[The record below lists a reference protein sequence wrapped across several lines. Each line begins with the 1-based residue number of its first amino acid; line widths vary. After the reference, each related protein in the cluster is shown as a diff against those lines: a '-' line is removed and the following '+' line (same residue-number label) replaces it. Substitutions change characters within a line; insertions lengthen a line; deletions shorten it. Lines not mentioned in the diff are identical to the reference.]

1 MALLSLSKFTHIYLS
16 QIGDVNLKRT
26 TRYSRKY
33 VPSIDGLRALAV
45 IAVIA
50 YHLNFSWAK
59 GGFIGVD
66 IFFVLSGYLITNI
79 LLTQWEKNQSLQLKQ
94 FWLRRF
100 RRLIPAVYVMI
111 VVVVIYSVFFHPEIL
126 KNLRGDAIAS
136 FFYVSNWWFIFHNV
150 SYFDSFGLPSPLKN
164 LWSLAIEE
172 QFYMVWPLFLLVFL
186 KWVKN
191 PKLLLKIVVGLGL
204 LSAILMTVLYV
215 PGTDPSRVYYGTDT
229 RAFDLLAGCALAFVW
244 PFNRLSPVVPKK
256 SKAALNI
263 AGTISILF
271 FLLFTAFVSEYQP
284 FLYRGGL
291 LLVAILGVI
300 MIATISH
307 PASYLSRIFSFKP
320 LRWIGTRSYGIYL
333 WHYPII
339 TLTTP
344 VLEITQPNI
353 WRAILQVAAT
363 FIIAELSFRFIET
376 PIRKN
381 GFINYFKGFK
391 DKNYFV
397 LKNKPVG
404 KWLSI
409 AGLVAVLAVFA
420 LGMTNVL
427 SVNTNAEKQQ
437 TSVKTTTSTKDTE
450 KETKKETEENDK
462 EKEKTTTDTEKKKE
476 TETNK
481 ATGQNDPTQ
490 PDNKDKAATPTPTI
504 TQTVAIG
511 DSVMLDIEPYLKEA
525 VPNVT
530 IDGLVGRQ
538 LRDAINTATGY
549 KKFNSENSSVILE
562 LGTNG
567 PFTEDQLNTLLDQFD
582 KATIYL
588 VNTRVPRGWQNEVN
602 KSIANAASRPN
613 VTVVDWY
620 SRSSGQSQYFAPDG
634 VHLTKSGAQAY
645 VAMLTSVMKK

>member
-1 MALLSLSKFTHIYLS
+1 M
-16 QIGDVNLKRT
+16 KRT

-33 VPSIDGLRALAV
+33 VPSIDGLRAFAV

-79 LLTQWEKNQSLQLKQ
+79 LLTQWEKTQSLQLKQ
-94 FWLRRF
+94 FWIRRF

-111 VVVVIYSVFFHPEIL
+111 VVVVIYAVFFHPEIL

-136 FFYVSNWWFIFHNV
+136 FFYVSNWWFIFHDV

-172 QFYMVWPLFLLVFL
+172 QFYMIWPAFLLVFL

-191 PKLLLKIVVGLGL
+191 PKLLLKIVIGLGL
-204 LSAILMTVLYV
+204 LSAIWMAVLYV

-244 PFNRLSPVVPKK
+244 PFTRLSPVVPKK
-256 SKAALNI
+256 SKAVLNI
-263 AGTISILF
+263 AGTISVLGFI
-271 FLLFTAFVSEYQP
+271 LFTAFVSEYQP
-284 FLYRGGL
+284 LLYRGGL

-307 PASYLSRIFSFKP
+307 PASYLSKIFSFKP

-344 VLEITQPNI
+344 VVELTQPNI

-381 GFINYFKGFK
+381 GFISYFKGFK

-397 LKNKPVG
+397 WKSKPVG
-404 KWLSI
+404 KWLSL

-420 LGMTNVL
+420 LGMSNVV

-437 TSVKTTTSTKDTE
+437 TSVKTTTSTTDTKKDTE
-450 KETKKETEENDK
+450 KETEDKAAK
-462 EKEKTTTDTEKKKE
+462 EKEASKDTGTEKASGQDE
-476 TETNK
+476 TQE
-481 ATGQNDPTQ
+481 
-490 PDNKDKAATPTPTI
+490 PDNKDKSVAPTPTI

-538 LRDAINTATGY
+538 LRDAITTATGY
-549 KKFNSENSSVILE
+549 KKFNTESSSVILE

-567 PFTEDQLNTLLDQFD
+567 PFTADQLDSLLEQFD

-588 VNTRVPRGWQNEVN
+588 VNTRVPRGWQSDVN

-620 SRSSGQSQYFAPDG
+620 SRSSGQTQYFAPDG
-634 VHLTKSGAQAY
+634 VHLTKTGAQAY
-645 VAMLTSVMKK
+645 VAMLTSVMNK

>member
-1 MALLSLSKFTHIYLS
+1 M
-16 QIGDVNLKRT
+16 KRT

-79 LLTQWEKNQSLQLKQ
+79 LLTQWEKNQTLQLKQ

-100 RRLIPAVYVMI
+100 RRLIPAAYVMI
-111 VVVVIYSVFFHPEIL
+111 VVVVIFSVLFHSEIL

-150 SYFDSFGLPSPLKN
+150 SYFDSFGMPSPLKN

-172 QFYMVWPLFLLVFL
+172 QFYLIWPVFLLVFL
-186 KWVKN
+186 RWVKN
-191 PKLLLKIVVGLGL
+191 PKLLLKIVIGLGL
-204 LSAILMTVLYV
+204 LSAIWMTILYV

-229 RAFDLLAGCALAFVW
+229 RLFDLLSGCALAFVW
-244 PFNRLSPVVPKK
+244 PFNRLSPNIPKR

-271 FLLFTAFVSEYQP
+271 FFLITALVSEYQP

-291 LLVAILGVI
+291 LFVAIMGVV
-300 MIATISH
+300 MIATIAH
-307 PASYLSRIFSFKP
+307 PASYLSKIFSFKP

-344 VLEITQPNI
+344 VLEIGQPSI
-353 WRAILQVAAT
+353 WRSILQVAAT
-363 FIIAELSFRFIET
+363 FIIAELSFHYIET

-381 GFINYFKGFK
+381 GFINYFKSFK
-391 DKNYFV
+391 DKNYFIW
-397 LKNKPVG
+397 KNKPVG
-404 KWLSI
+404 KWLGI
-409 AGLVAVLAVFA
+409 AGLATVLITFSI
-420 LGMTNVL
+420 GMTNILPVDT
-427 SVNTNAEKQQ
+427 SAEKQP
-437 TSVKTTTSTKDTE
+437 TSI
-450 KETKKETEENDK
+450 
-462 EKEKTTTDTEKKKE
+462 KTTTDKPKTTKTPTEKKP
-476 TETNK
+476 
-481 ATGQNDPTQ
+481 AQS
-490 PDNKDKAATPTPTI
+490 DNKNKPAAQPPNI
-504 TQTVAIG
+504 KQTLAIG
-511 DSVMLDIEPYLKEA
+511 DSVMLDIEPYLREA
-525 VPNVT
+525 VPHVT

-538 LRDAINTATGY
+538 LKDAINTSSNY
-549 KKFNSENSSVILE
+549 RKFNSSTSAVILE

-567 PFTEDQLNTLLDQFD
+567 PFTDEQLNELLDQFN
-582 KATIYL
+582 KAHIYL
-588 VNTRVPRGWQNEVN
+588 VNTRVPRGWQEEVN
-602 KSIANAASRPN
+602 NSIASADSRSN

-620 SRSSGQSQYFAPDG
+620 SLSSGQSQYFASDG
-634 VHLTKSGAQAY
+634 VHLTKTGAKAY
-645 VAMLTSVMKK
+645 VSMLTNAMNK

>member
-1 MALLSLSKFTHIYLS
+1 M
-16 QIGDVNLKRT
+16 KRT

-79 LLTQWEKNQSLQLKQ
+79 LLTQWEKNQTLQLKQ

-100 RRLIPAVYVMI
+100 RRLIPAAYVMI
-111 VVVVIYSVFFHPEIL
+111 VVVVIFSVLFHSEIL

-150 SYFDSFGLPSPLKN
+150 SYFDSFGMPSPLKN

-172 QFYMVWPLFLLVFL
+172 QFYLIWPVFLLVFL
-186 KWVKN
+186 RWVKN
-191 PKLLLKIVVGLGL
+191 PKLLLKIVIGLGL
-204 LSAILMTVLYV
+204 LSAIWMTILYV

-229 RAFDLLAGCALAFVW
+229 RLFDLLSGCALAFVW
-244 PFNRLSPVVPKK
+244 PFNRLSPNIPKR

-271 FLLFTAFVSEYQP
+271 FFLITALVSEYQP

-291 LLVAILGVI
+291 LFVAIMGVV
-300 MIATISH
+300 MIATIAH
-307 PASYLSRIFSFKP
+307 PASYLSKIFSFKP

-344 VLEITQPNI
+344 VLEIGQPSI
-353 WRAILQVAAT
+353 WRSILQVAAT
-363 FIIAELSFRFIET
+363 FIIAELSFRYIET

-381 GFINYFKGFK
+381 GFINYFKSFK
-391 DKNYFV
+391 DKNYFIW
-397 LKNKPVG
+397 KNKPVG
-404 KWLSI
+404 KWLGI
-409 AGLVAVLAVFA
+409 AGLAAVLITFSI
-420 LGMTNVL
+420 GMTNILPVDT
-427 SVNTNAEKQQ
+427 SAEKQP
-437 TSVKTTTSTKDTE
+437 TSI
-450 KETKKETEENDK
+450 
-462 EKEKTTTDTEKKKE
+462 KTTTDKPKTTKTPTEKKP
-476 TETNK
+476 
-481 ATGQNDPTQ
+481 AQS
-490 PDNKDKAATPTPTI
+490 DNKNKPAAQPPNI
-504 TQTVAIG
+504 KQTLAIG
-511 DSVMLDIEPYLKEA
+511 DSVMLDIEPYLREA
-525 VPNVT
+525 VPHVT

-538 LRDAINTATGY
+538 LKDAINTSSNY
-549 KKFNSENSSVILE
+549 RKFNSSTSAVILE

-567 PFTEDQLNTLLDQFD
+567 PFTDEQLNELLDQFN
-582 KATIYL
+582 KAHIYL
-588 VNTRVPRGWQNEVN
+588 VNTRVPRGWQEEVN
-602 KSIANAASRPN
+602 NSIASADSRSN

-620 SRSSGQSQYFAPDG
+620 SLSSGQSQYFASDG
-634 VHLTKSGAQAY
+634 VHLTKTGAKAY
-645 VAMLTSVMKK
+645 VSMLTKAMNK

>member
-1 MALLSLSKFTHIYLS
+1 M
-16 QIGDVNLKRT
+16 KRT

-79 LLTQWEKNQSLQLKQ
+79 LLTQWEKNQTLQLKQ

-100 RRLIPAVYVMI
+100 RRLIPAAYVMI
-111 VVVVIYSVFFHPEIL
+111 VVVVIFSVLFHSEIL

-150 SYFDSFGLPSPLKN
+150 SYFDSFGMPSPLKN

-172 QFYMVWPLFLLVFL
+172 QFYLIWPVFLLVFL
-186 KWVKN
+186 RWVKN
-191 PKLLLKIVVGLGL
+191 PKLLLKIVIGLGL
-204 LSAILMTVLYV
+204 LSVIWMTILYV

-229 RAFDLLAGCALAFVW
+229 RLFDLLSGCALAFVW
-244 PFNRLSPVVPKK
+244 PFNRLSPNIPKR

-271 FLLFTAFVSEYQP
+271 FFLITALVSEYQP

-291 LLVAILGVI
+291 LFVAIMGVV
-300 MIATISH
+300 MIATIAH
-307 PASYLSRIFSFKP
+307 PASYLSKIFSFKP

-344 VLEITQPNI
+344 VLEIGQPSI
-353 WRAILQVAAT
+353 WRSILQVAAT
-363 FIIAELSFRFIET
+363 FIIAELSFRYIET

-381 GFINYFKGFK
+381 GFINYFKSFK
-391 DKNYFV
+391 DKNYFIW
-397 LKNKPVG
+397 KNKPVG
-404 KWLSI
+404 KWLGI
-409 AGLVAVLAVFA
+409 AGLAAVLITFSI
-420 LGMTNVL
+420 GMTNILPVDT
-427 SVNTNAEKQQ
+427 SAEKQP
-437 TSVKTTTSTKDTE
+437 TSI
-450 KETKKETEENDK
+450 
-462 EKEKTTTDTEKKKE
+462 KTTTDKPKTTKTPTEKKP
-476 TETNK
+476 
-481 ATGQNDPTQ
+481 AQS
-490 PDNKDKAATPTPTI
+490 DNKNKPAAQPPNI
-504 TQTVAIG
+504 KQTLAIG
-511 DSVMLDIEPYLKEA
+511 DSVMLDIEPYLREA
-525 VPNVT
+525 VPHVT

-538 LRDAINTATGY
+538 LKDAINTSSNY
-549 KKFNSENSSVILE
+549 RKFNSSTSAVILE

-567 PFTEDQLNTLLDQFD
+567 PFTDEQLNELLDQFN
-582 KATIYL
+582 KAHIYL
-588 VNTRVPRGWQNEVN
+588 VNTRVPRGWQEEVN
-602 KSIANAASRPN
+602 NSIASADSRSN

-620 SRSSGQSQYFAPDG
+620 SLSSGQSQYFASDG
-634 VHLTKSGAQAY
+634 VHLTKTGAKAY
-645 VAMLTSVMKK
+645 VSMLTNAMNK

>member
-1 MALLSLSKFTHIYLS
+1 M
-16 QIGDVNLKRT
+16 KRT
-26 TRYSRKY
+26 TRYNRKY

-79 LLTQWEKNQSLQLKQ
+79 LLTQWEKTQTLQLKQ

-100 RRLIPAVYVMI
+100 RRLIPAVYIMI
-111 VVVVIYSVFFHPEIL
+111 VVVVIYSVLFHPEIL

-136 FFYVSNWWFIFHNV
+136 FFYVSNWWFIFHDV

-172 QFYMVWPLFLLVFL
+172 QFYLIWPAFLLVFL
-186 KWVKN
+186 RWVKN
-191 PKLLLKIVVGLGL
+191 PKLLLKIVIGLGL
-204 LSAILMTVLYV
+204 LSAIWMTVLYD

-244 PFNRLSPVVPKK
+244 PFNRLSPVVPKR
-256 SKAALNI
+256 SKAVLNI
-263 AGTISILF
+263 VGTLSILLF
-271 FLLFTAFVSEYQP
+271 FVFTAFVSEYQP

-291 LLVAILGVI
+291 LFVAIIGVT

-307 PASYLSRIFSFKP
+307 PASYLSKVFSFKP

-344 VLEITQPNI
+344 VFEVGQPNI

-381 GFINYFKGFK
+381 GFINYFKSFK

-397 LKNKPVG
+397 WKNKPVG
-404 KWLSI
+404 KWLGI
-409 AGLVAVLAVFA
+409 TGLVTILALFA
-420 LGMTNVL
+420 LGMTNIL
-427 SVNTNAEKQQ
+427 PVNTNAEKQ
-437 TSVKTTTSTKDTE
+437 TTSIKTSSSDSKKSPSKKATDG
-450 KETKKETEENDK
+450 KKTKKNTETAK
-462 EKEKTTTDTEKKKE
+462 PPEKTP
-476 TETNK
+476 
-481 ATGQNDPTQ
+481 TGKSKPIASNG
-490 PDNKDKAATPTPTI
+490 TI
-504 TQTVAIG
+504 PYTQTLAIG
-511 DSVMLDIEPYLKEA
+511 DSLMIDIEPYLKEA
-525 VPNVT
+525 VPNIT

-538 LRDAINTATGY
+538 LRDAITTATGY
-549 KKFNSENSSVILE
+549 KKYNASGSAVILE

-567 PFTEDQLNTLLDQFD
+567 PFTESQLDTLLNQFD
-582 KATIYL
+582 KASIYL
-588 VNTRVPRGWQNEVN
+588 VNTKVPRGWEAEVN
-602 KSIANAASRPN
+602 KSIANAADKSN

-620 SRSSGQSQYFAPDG
+620 SQAINNPQYFGEDG
-634 VHLTKSGAQAY
+634 VHLTKSGSEAY
-645 VAMLTSVMKK
+645 VTLLTNAMKK

>member
-1 MALLSLSKFTHIYLS
+1 M
-16 QIGDVNLKRT
+16 KRT

-79 LLTQWEKNQSLQLKQ
+79 LLTQWEKNQTLQLKQ

-100 RRLIPAVYVMI
+100 RRLIPAAYVMI
-111 VVVVIYSVFFHPEIL
+111 VVVVIFSVLFHSEIL

-150 SYFDSFGLPSPLKN
+150 SYFDSFGMPSPLKN

-172 QFYMVWPLFLLVFL
+172 QFYLIWPVFLLVFL
-186 KWVKN
+186 RWVKN
-191 PKLLLKIVVGLGL
+191 PKLLLKIVIGLGL
-204 LSAILMTVLYV
+204 LSAIWMTILYV

-229 RAFDLLAGCALAFVW
+229 RLFDLLSGCALAFVW
-244 PFNRLSPVVPKK
+244 PFNRLSPNIPKR

-271 FLLFTAFVSEYQP
+271 FFLITALVSEYQP

-291 LLVAILGVI
+291 LFVAIMGVV
-300 MIATISH
+300 MIATIAH
-307 PASYLSRIFSFKP
+307 PASYLSKIFSFKP

-344 VLEITQPNI
+344 VLEIGQPSI
-353 WRAILQVAAT
+353 WRSILQVAAT
-363 FIIAELSFRFIET
+363 FIIAELSFRYIET

-381 GFINYFKGFK
+381 GFINYFKSFK
-391 DKNYFV
+391 DKNYFIW
-397 LKNKPVG
+397 KNKPVG
-404 KWLSI
+404 KWLGI
-409 AGLVAVLAVFA
+409 AGIAAVLITFSI
-420 LGMTNVL
+420 GMTNILPVDT
-427 SVNTNAEKQQ
+427 SAEKQP
-437 TSVKTTTSTKDTE
+437 TSI
-450 KETKKETEENDK
+450 
-462 EKEKTTTDTEKKKE
+462 KTTTDKPKTTKTPTEKKP
-476 TETNK
+476 
-481 ATGQNDPTQ
+481 AQS
-490 PDNKDKAATPTPTI
+490 DNKNKPDAQPPNIK
-504 TQTVAIG
+504 QTLAIG
-511 DSVMLDIEPYLKEA
+511 DSVMLDIEPYLREA
-525 VPNVT
+525 VPHVT

-538 LRDAINTATGY
+538 LKDAINTSSNY
-549 KKFNSENSSVILE
+549 RKFNSSTSAVILE

-567 PFTEDQLNTLLDQFD
+567 PFTDEQLNELLDQFN
-582 KATIYL
+582 KAHIYL
-588 VNTRVPRGWQNEVN
+588 VNTRVPRGWQEEVN
-602 KSIANAASRPN
+602 NSIASADSRSN

-620 SRSSGQSQYFAPDG
+620 SLSSGQSQYFASDG
-634 VHLTKSGAQAY
+634 VHLTKTGAKAY
-645 VAMLTSVMKK
+645 VSMLTNAMNK

>member
-1 MALLSLSKFTHIYLS
+1 M
-16 QIGDVNLKRT
+16 KRT

-79 LLTQWEKNQSLQLKQ
+79 LLTQWEKNQTLQLKQ

-100 RRLIPAVYVMI
+100 RRLIPAAYVMI
-111 VVVVIYSVFFHPEIL
+111 VVVVIFSVLFHSEIL

-150 SYFDSFGLPSPLKN
+150 SYFDSFGMPSPLKN

-172 QFYMVWPLFLLVFL
+172 QFYLIWPVFLLVFL
-186 KWVKN
+186 RWVKN
-191 PKLLLKIVVGLGL
+191 PKLLLKIVIGLGL
-204 LSAILMTVLYV
+204 LSAIWMTILYV

-229 RAFDLLAGCALAFVW
+229 RLFDLLSGCALAFVW
-244 PFNRLSPVVPKK
+244 PFNRLSPNIPKR

-271 FLLFTAFVSEYQP
+271 FFLITALVSEYQP

-291 LLVAILGVI
+291 LFVAIMGVV
-300 MIATISH
+300 MIATIAH
-307 PASYLSRIFSFKP
+307 PASYLSKIFSFKP

-344 VLEITQPNI
+344 VLEIGQPSI
-353 WRAILQVAAT
+353 WRSILQVAAT
-363 FIIAELSFRFIET
+363 FIIAELSFRYIET

-381 GFINYFKGFK
+381 GFINYFKSFK
-391 DKNYFV
+391 DKNYFIW
-397 LKNKPVG
+397 KNKPVG
-404 KWLSI
+404 KWLGI
-409 AGLVAVLAVFA
+409 AGLAAVLITFSI
-420 LGMTNVL
+420 GMTNILPVDT
-427 SVNTNAEKQQ
+427 SAEKQP
-437 TSVKTTTSTKDTE
+437 TSI
-450 KETKKETEENDK
+450 
-462 EKEKTTTDTEKKKE
+462 KTTTDKPKTTKTPTEKKP
-476 TETNK
+476 
-481 ATGQNDPTQ
+481 AQS
-490 PDNKDKAATPTPTI
+490 DNKNKPAAQPPNI
-504 TQTVAIG
+504 KQTLAIG
-511 DSVMLDIEPYLKEA
+511 DSVMLDIEPYLREA
-525 VPNVT
+525 VPHGT

-538 LRDAINTATGY
+538 LKDAINTSSNY
-549 KKFNSENSSVILE
+549 RKFNSSTSAVILE

-567 PFTEDQLNTLLDQFD
+567 PFTDEQLNELLDQFN
-582 KATIYL
+582 KAHIYL
-588 VNTRVPRGWQNEVN
+588 VNTRVPRGWQEEVN
-602 KSIANAASRPN
+602 NSIASADSKSN

-620 SRSSGQSQYFAPDG
+620 SLSSGQSQYFASDG
-634 VHLTKSGAQAY
+634 VHLTKTGAKAY
-645 VAMLTSVMKK
+645 VSMLTNAMNK

>member
-1 MALLSLSKFTHIYLS
+1 M
-16 QIGDVNLKRT
+16 KRT

-136 FFYVSNWWFIFHNV
+136 FFYVSNWWFIFHNI

-191 PKLLLKIVVGLGL
+191 PKLLLKIVIGLGL

-271 FLLFTAFVSEYQP
+271 FVLFTAFVSEYQP

-291 LLVAILGVI
+291 LFVAILGVI

-307 PASYLSRIFSFKP
+307 PASYLSKIFSFKP

-363 FIIAELSFRFIET
+363 VIIAELSFRFIET

-397 LKNKPVG
+397 WKNKPIG
-404 KWLSI
+404 KWLSL
-409 AGLVAVLAVFA
+409 AGVVAVLAVFS

-427 SVNTNAEKQQ
+427 SVNTSAENQQ
-437 TSVKTTTSTKDTE
+437 TSVKTTSSNKD
-450 KETKKETEENDK
+450 TKKENKKNTEAK
-462 EKEKTTTDTEKKKE
+462 EKSPTDTKKKKE
-476 TETNK
+476 TETKK
-481 ATGQNDPTQ
+481 ATTPSNPAQSDKEN
-490 PDNKDKAATPTPTI
+490 KAATPPPTI

-549 KKFNSENSSVILE
+549 KEFNSKNSAVILE

-567 PFTEDQLNTLLDQFD
+567 PFTEEQLNTLLDQFD

-602 KSIANAASRPN
+602 KSIANADSRPN

-634 VHLTKSGAQAY
+634 VHLTKTGAQAY

>member
-1 MALLSLSKFTHIYLS
+1 M
-16 QIGDVNLKRT
+16 KRT

-45 IAVIA
+45 LAVIA

-79 LLTQWEKNQSLQLKQ
+79 LLTQWEKTQTLQLKT

-100 RRLIPAVYVMI
+100 RRLIPAVYIMI
-111 VVVVIYSVFFHPEIL
+111 VVVVIYSVLFHPEIL
-126 KNLRGDAIAS
+126 KNLRGDAFAS
-136 FFYVSNWWFIFHNV
+136 FFYVSNWWFIFHDV

-172 QFYMVWPLFLLVFL
+172 QFYLVWPVFLLGFL
-186 KWVKN
+186 RWVKN
-191 PKLLLKIVVGLGL
+191 PKLLLKIVIGLAL
-204 LSAILMTVLYV
+204 LSAIWMTVLYD

-244 PFNRLSPVVPKK
+244 PFNRLSPVVPKR

-263 AGTISILF
+263 AGTLSIILF
-271 FLLFTAFVSEYQP
+271 FAFTALVSEYQP

-291 LLVAILGVI
+291 LFVAIIGVT

-344 VLEITQPNI
+344 VFEVGQANI

-381 GFINYFKGFK
+381 GFINYFKSFK
-391 DKNYFV
+391 SKNYFV
-397 LKNKPVG
+397 WKNKPVG
-404 KWLSI
+404 KWLGI
-409 AGLVAVLAVFA
+409 AGLVTVLTLFS

-427 SVNTNAEKQQ
+427 PVSTNAEKQA
-437 TSVKTTTSTKDTE
+437 TSTETTSPKKVKTPA
-450 KETKKETEENDK
+450 
-462 EKEKTTTDTEKKKE
+462 
-476 TETNK
+476 NK
-481 ATGQNDPTQ
+481 ATADKEQADS
-490 PDNKDKAATPTPTI
+490 KDKSSNPPKVNKSDKKSKTSSGTI
-504 TQTVAIG
+504 TYTQTLAIG
-511 DSVMLDIEPYLKEA
+511 DSLMLDIEPYLKDA
-525 VPNVT
+525 VPNIT
-530 IDGLVGRQ
+530 INGLIGRQ
-538 LRDAINTATGY
+538 LRDAITTATGY
-549 KKFNSENSSVILE
+549 KKYNSAGSAVILE

-567 PFTEDQLNTLLDQFD
+567 PFTESQLNTLLDQF
-582 KATIYL
+582 KNASIYL
-588 VNTRVPRGWQNEVN
+588 VNTKVPRGWESEVN
-602 KSIANAASRPN
+602 NSIANAAELSN

-620 SRSSGQSQYFAPDG
+620 SLAVDNPQYFAPDG
-634 VHLTKSGAQAY
+634 VHLTESGAKAY
-645 VAMLTSVMKK
+645 VNLLTNAMKK

>member
-1 MALLSLSKFTHIYLS
+1 M
-16 QIGDVNLKRT
+16 KRT

-79 LLTQWEKNQSLQLKQ
+79 LLTQWEKNQTLQLKQ

-100 RRLIPAVYVMI
+100 RRLIPAAYVMI
-111 VVVVIYSVFFHPEIL
+111 VVVVIFSVLFHSEIL

-150 SYFDSFGLPSPLKN
+150 SYFDSFGMPSPLKN

-172 QFYMVWPLFLLVFL
+172 QFYLIWPVFLLVFL
-186 KWVKN
+186 RWVKN
-191 PKLLLKIVVGLGL
+191 PKLLLKIVIGLGL
-204 LSAILMTVLYV
+204 LSAIWMTILYV

-229 RAFDLLAGCALAFVW
+229 RLFDLLSGCALAFVW
-244 PFNRLSPVVPKK
+244 PFNRLSPNIPKR

-271 FLLFTAFVSEYQP
+271 FFLITALVSEYQP

-291 LLVAILGVI
+291 LFVAIMGVV
-300 MIATISH
+300 MIATIAH
-307 PASYLSRIFSFKP
+307 PASYLSKIFSLKP

-344 VLEITQPNI
+344 VLEIGQPSI
-353 WRAILQVAAT
+353 WRSILQVAAT
-363 FIIAELSFRFIET
+363 FIIAELSFRYIET

-381 GFINYFKGFK
+381 GFINYFKSFK
-391 DKNYFV
+391 DKNYFIW
-397 LKNKPVG
+397 KNKPVG
-404 KWLSI
+404 KWLGI
-409 AGLVAVLAVFA
+409 AGLAAVLITFSI
-420 LGMTNVL
+420 GMTNILPVDT
-427 SVNTNAEKQQ
+427 SAEKQP
-437 TSVKTTTSTKDTE
+437 TSI
-450 KETKKETEENDK
+450 
-462 EKEKTTTDTEKKKE
+462 KTTTDKPKTTKTPTEKKP
-476 TETNK
+476 
-481 ATGQNDPTQ
+481 AQS
-490 PDNKDKAATPTPTI
+490 DNKNKPAAQPLNI
-504 TQTVAIG
+504 KQTLAIG
-511 DSVMLDIEPYLKEA
+511 DSVMLDIEPYLREA
-525 VPNVT
+525 VPHVT

-538 LRDAINTATGY
+538 LKDAINTSSNY
-549 KKFNSENSSVILE
+549 RKFNSSTSAVILE

-567 PFTEDQLNTLLDQFD
+567 PFTDEQLNELLDQFN
-582 KATIYL
+582 KAHIYL
-588 VNTRVPRGWQNEVN
+588 VNTRVPRGWQEEVN
-602 KSIANAASRPN
+602 NSIASADSRSN

-620 SRSSGQSQYFAPDG
+620 SLSSGQSQYFASDG
-634 VHLTKSGAQAY
+634 VHLTKTGAKAY
-645 VAMLTSVMKK
+645 VSMLTNAMNK

>member
-1 MALLSLSKFTHIYLS
+1 M
-16 QIGDVNLKRT
+16 KRT

-79 LLTQWEKNQSLQLKQ
+79 LLTQWEKTQSLQLKQ
-94 FWLRRF
+94 FWIRRF

-111 VVVVIYSVFFHPEIL
+111 VVVVIYAVFFHPEIL

-136 FFYVSNWWFIFHNV
+136 FFYVSNWWFIFHDV

-172 QFYMVWPLFLLVFL
+172 QFYMIWPAFLLVFL

-191 PKLLLKIVVGLGL
+191 PKLLLKIVIGLGL
-204 LSAILMTVLYV
+204 LSAIWMTILYV

-244 PFNRLSPVVPKK
+244 PFTRLSPVVPKK
-256 SKAALNI
+256 SKAVLNI
-263 AGTISILF
+263 AGTISVLGFI
-271 FLLFTAFVSEYQP
+271 LFTAFVSEYQT

-307 PASYLSRIFSFKP
+307 PASYLSKIFSFKP

-344 VLEITQPNI
+344 VVELTQPNI

-381 GFINYFKGFK
+381 GFISYFKGFK

-397 LKNKPVG
+397 WKSKPVG
-404 KWLSI
+404 KWLSL

-420 LGMTNVL
+420 LGMSNVV

-437 TSVKTTTSTKDTE
+437 TSVKTTTSTTDTKKDTE
-450 KETKKETEENDK
+450 KETEDKAAK
-462 EKEKTTTDTEKKKE
+462 EKEASKETDTGTEKASGQDE
-476 TETNK
+476 TQE
-481 ATGQNDPTQ
+481 
-490 PDNKDKAATPTPTI
+490 PDNKDKSVAPTPTI

-538 LRDAINTATGY
+538 LRDAITTATGY
-549 KKFNSENSSVILE
+549 KKFNTESSSVILE

-567 PFTEDQLNTLLDQFD
+567 PFTADQLDSLLEQFD

-588 VNTRVPRGWQNEVN
+588 VNTRVPRGWQSDVN

-620 SRSSGQSQYFAPDG
+620 SRSSGQTQYFAPDG
-634 VHLTKSGAQAY
+634 VHLTKTGAQAY
-645 VAMLTSVMKK
+645 VAMLTSVMNK

>member
-1 MALLSLSKFTHIYLS
+1 M
-16 QIGDVNLKRT
+16 KRT
-26 TRYSRKY
+26 TRYNRKY

-79 LLTQWEKNQSLQLKQ
+79 LLTQWEKTQTLQLKQ

-100 RRLIPAVYVMI
+100 RRLIPAVYIMI
-111 VVVVIYSVFFHPEIL
+111 VVVVIYSVLFHPEIL

-136 FFYVSNWWFIFHNV
+136 FFYVSNWWFIFHDV

-172 QFYMVWPLFLLVFL
+172 QFYLIWPAFLLVFL
-186 KWVKN
+186 RWVKN
-191 PKLLLKIVVGLGL
+191 PKLLLKIVIGLGL
-204 LSAILMTVLYV
+204 LSAIWMTVLYD

-244 PFNRLSPVVPKK
+244 PFNRLSPVVPKR
-256 SKAALNI
+256 SKAVLNI
-263 AGTISILF
+263 VGTLSILLF
-271 FLLFTAFVSEYQP
+271 FVFTAFVSEYQP

-291 LLVAILGVI
+291 LFVAIIGVT

-307 PASYLSRIFSFKP
+307 PASYLSKVFSFKP

-344 VLEITQPNI
+344 VFEVGQPNI

-381 GFINYFKGFK
+381 GFINYFKSFK

-397 LKNKPVG
+397 WKNKPVG
-404 KWLSI
+404 KWLGI
-409 AGLVAVLAVFA
+409 TGLVTILALFA
-420 LGMTNVL
+420 LGMTNIL
-427 SVNTNAEKQQ
+427 PVNTNAEKQ
-437 TSVKTTTSTKDTE
+437 TTSIKTSSSDSKKSPSKKATDD
-450 KETKKETEENDK
+450 KKTKKNTETAK
-462 EKEKTTTDTEKKKE
+462 PPEKTP
-476 TETNK
+476 
-481 ATGQNDPTQ
+481 TGKSKPIASNG
-490 PDNKDKAATPTPTI
+490 TI
-504 TQTVAIG
+504 PYTQTLAIG
-511 DSVMLDIEPYLKEA
+511 DSLMIDIEPYLKEA
-525 VPNVT
+525 VPNIT

-538 LRDAINTATGY
+538 LRDAITTATGY
-549 KKFNSENSSVILE
+549 KKYNASGSAVILE

-567 PFTEDQLNTLLDQFD
+567 PFTESQLDTLLNQFD
-582 KATIYL
+582 KASIYL
-588 VNTRVPRGWQNEVN
+588 VNTKVPRGWEAEVN
-602 KSIANAASRPN
+602 KSIANAADKSN

-620 SRSSGQSQYFAPDG
+620 SQAINNPQYFGEDG
-634 VHLTKSGAQAY
+634 VHLTKSGSEAY
-645 VAMLTSVMKK
+645 VTLLTNAMKK

>member
-1 MALLSLSKFTHIYLS
+1 M
-16 QIGDVNLKRT
+16 KRT

-79 LLTQWEKNQSLQLKQ
+79 LLTQWEKTQSLQLKQ
-94 FWLRRF
+94 FWIRRF
-100 RRLIPAVYVMI
+100 RRLIPAVYVMV
-111 VVVVIYSVFFHPEIL
+111 VVVVIYAVFFHPEIL

-136 FFYVSNWWFIFHNV
+136 FFYVSNWWFIFHDV

-172 QFYMVWPLFLLVFL
+172 QFYMIWPAFLLVFL

-191 PKLLLKIVVGLGL
+191 PKLLLKIVIGLGL
-204 LSAILMTVLYV
+204 LSAIWMTILYV

-244 PFNRLSPVVPKK
+244 PFTRLSPVVPKK
-256 SKAALNI
+256 SKAVLNI
-263 AGTISILF
+263 AGTISILGF
-271 FLLFTAFVSEYQP
+271 ILFTAFVSEYQP

-291 LLVAILGVI
+291 LFVAILGVI

-307 PASYLSRIFSFKP
+307 PASYLSKIFSFKP

-344 VLEITQPNI
+344 VVELTQPNI

-381 GFINYFKGFK
+381 GFISYFKGFK

-397 LKNKPVG
+397 WKNKPVG
-404 KWLSI
+404 KWLSL

-420 LGMTNVL
+420 LGMSNVV

-437 TSVKTTTSTKDTE
+437 TSVKTTTSTTDDTKKDTE
-450 KETKKETEENDK
+450 KETEDKAAK
-462 EKEKTTTDTEKKKE
+462 EKEASKDTDTEKASGQDE
-476 TETNK
+476 TQE
-481 ATGQNDPTQ
+481 
-490 PDNKDKAATPTPTI
+490 PDNKDKSVAPTPTI

-538 LRDAINTATGY
+538 LRDAITTATGY
-549 KKFNSENSSVILE
+549 KKFNTESSSVILE

-567 PFTEDQLNTLLDQFD
+567 PFTADQLDSLLDQFD

-588 VNTRVPRGWQNEVN
+588 VNTRVPRGWQADVN
-602 KSIANAASRPN
+602 KSIANADSRPN

-620 SRSSGQSQYFAPDG
+620 SQSSGQTQYFAPDG
-634 VHLTKSGAQAY
+634 VHLTKTGAQAY
-645 VAMLTSVMKK
+645 VAMLMNVMKK

>member
-1 MALLSLSKFTHIYLS
+1 M
-16 QIGDVNLKRT
+16 KRT

-79 LLTQWEKNQSLQLKQ
+79 LLTQWEKNQTLQLKH

-100 RRLIPAVYVMI
+100 RRLIPAAYVMI
-111 VVVVIYSVFFHPEIL
+111 VVVVIFSVLFHSEIL

-150 SYFDSFGLPSPLKN
+150 SYFDSFGMPSPLKN

-172 QFYMVWPLFLLVFL
+172 QFYLIWPVFLLVFL
-186 KWVKN
+186 RWVKN
-191 PKLLLKIVVGLGL
+191 PKLLLKIVIGLGL
-204 LSAILMTVLYV
+204 LSAIWMTILYV

-229 RAFDLLAGCALAFVW
+229 RLFDLLSGCALAFVW
-244 PFNRLSPVVPKK
+244 PFNRLSPNIPKR

-271 FLLFTAFVSEYQP
+271 FFLITALVSEYQP

-291 LLVAILGVI
+291 LFVAIMGVV
-300 MIATISH
+300 MIATIAH
-307 PASYLSRIFSFKP
+307 PASYLSKIFSFKP
-320 LRWIGTRSYGIYL
+320 IRWIGTRSYGIYL

-344 VLEITQPNI
+344 VLEIGQPSI
-353 WRAILQVAAT
+353 WRSILQVAAT
-363 FIIAELSFRFIET
+363 FIIAELSFRYIET

-381 GFINYFKGFK
+381 GFINYFKSFK
-391 DKNYFV
+391 DKNYFIW
-397 LKNKPVG
+397 KNKPVG
-404 KWLSI
+404 KWLGI
-409 AGLVAVLAVFA
+409 AGLAAVLITFSI
-420 LGMTNVL
+420 GMTNILPVDT
-427 SVNTNAEKQQ
+427 SAEKQP
-437 TSVKTTTSTKDTE
+437 TSI
-450 KETKKETEENDK
+450 
-462 EKEKTTTDTEKKKE
+462 KTTTDKPKTTKTPTEKKP
-476 TETNK
+476 
-481 ATGQNDPTQ
+481 AQS
-490 PDNKDKAATPTPTI
+490 DNKNKPAAQPPNI
-504 TQTVAIG
+504 KQTLAIG
-511 DSVMLDIEPYLKEA
+511 DSVMLDIEPYLREA
-525 VPNVT
+525 VPHVT

-538 LRDAINTATGY
+538 LKDAINTSSNY
-549 KKFNSENSSVILE
+549 RKFNSSTSAVILE

-567 PFTEDQLNTLLDQFD
+567 PFTDEQLNELLDQFN
-582 KATIYL
+582 KAHIYL
-588 VNTRVPRGWQNEVN
+588 VNTRVPRGWQEEVN
-602 KSIANAASRPN
+602 NSIASADSRSN

-620 SRSSGQSQYFAPDG
+620 SLSSGQSQYFASDG
-634 VHLTKSGAQAY
+634 VHLTKTGAKAY
-645 VAMLTSVMKK
+645 VSMLTNAMNK

>member
-1 MALLSLSKFTHIYLS
+1 M
-16 QIGDVNLKRT
+16 KRT

-45 IAVIA
+45 IAVIS

-79 LLTQWEKNQSLQLKQ
+79 LLTQWEKTQTLQLKQ

-100 RRLIPAVYVMI
+100 RRLIPAVYIMI
-111 VVVVIYSVFFHPEIL
+111 VVVVIYSVLFHPEIL

-172 QFYMVWPLFLLVFL
+172 QFYLIWPAFLLVFL
-186 KWVKN
+186 RWVKN
-191 PKLLLKIVVGLGL
+191 PKLLLKIVIGLGL
-204 LSAILMTVLYV
+204 LSAIWMTILYD

-256 SKAALNI
+256 SKAVLNI
-263 AGTISILF
+263 AGTLSILL
-271 FLLFTAFVSEYQP
+271 FLVFTAFVSEYQP

-291 LLVAILGVI
+291 LFVAIIGVT

-307 PASYLSRIFSFKP
+307 PASYLSKIFSFKP

-344 VLEITQPNI
+344 VFEVGQPNI

-397 LKNKPVG
+397 WKNKPVG
-404 KWLSI
+404 KWLGI
-409 AGLVAVLAVFA
+409 TGLATVLVLFSLA
-420 LGMTNVL
+420 MTNIL
-427 SVNTNAEKQQ
+427 PVNTNAEKQT
-437 TSVKTTTSTKDTE
+437 TSVKTDSSDSEKSPPKKKTDDKDT
-450 KETKKETEENDK
+450 
-462 EKEKTTTDTEKKKE
+462 KKK
-476 TETNK
+476 TETAKPPEK
-481 ATGQNDPTQ
+481 APPGKSKPIASNG
-490 PDNKDKAATPTPTI
+490 TI
-504 TQTVAIG
+504 SYTQTLALG
-511 DSVMLDIEPYLKEA
+511 DSIMIDIEPYLKEA
-525 VPNVT
+525 VPNIT

-538 LRDAINTATGY
+538 LRDAITTATGY
-549 KKFNSENSSVILE
+549 KKYNASGSAVILE

-567 PFTEDQLNTLLDQFD
+567 PFTESQLDTLLDQFD
-582 KATIYL
+582 KSSIYL
-588 VNTRVPRGWQNEVN
+588 VNTKVPRGWEAEVN
-602 KSIANAASRPN
+602 KSIANAADRSN

-620 SRSSGQSQYFAPDG
+620 SQAVNNPQYFGKDG
-634 VHLTKSGAQAY
+634 VHLTKSGSKAY
-645 VAMLTSVMKK
+645 VTLLTNTMKK

>member
-1 MALLSLSKFTHIYLS
+1 M
-16 QIGDVNLKRT
+16 KRT

-79 LLTQWEKNQSLQLKQ
+79 LLTQWEKTQTLQLKQ

-100 RRLIPAVYVMI
+100 RRLIPAVYIMI
-111 VVVVIYSVFFHPEIL
+111 VVVVIYSVLFHPEIL

-172 QFYMVWPLFLLVFL
+172 QFYLIWPAFLLVFL
-186 KWVKN
+186 RWVKN
-191 PKLLLKIVVGLGL
+191 PKLLLKIVIGLGL
-204 LSAILMTVLYV
+204 LSAIWMTILYD

-256 SKAALNI
+256 SKAVLNI
-263 AGTISILF
+263 AGTLSILL
-271 FLLFTAFVSEYQP
+271 FLVFTAFVSEYQP

-291 LLVAILGVI
+291 LFVAIIGVT

-307 PASYLSRIFSFKP
+307 PASYLSKIFSFKP

-344 VLEITQPNI
+344 VFEVGQPNI

-397 LKNKPVG
+397 WKNKPVG
-404 KWLSI
+404 KWLGI
-409 AGLVAVLAVFA
+409 TGLATVLVLFSLA
-420 LGMTNVL
+420 MTNIL
-427 SVNTNAEKQQ
+427 PVNTNAEKQT
-437 TSVKTTTSTKDTE
+437 TSVKTDSSDSEKSPPKKKTDDKDT
-450 KETKKETEENDK
+450 
-462 EKEKTTTDTEKKKE
+462 KKK
-476 TETNK
+476 TETAKPPEK
-481 ATGQNDPTQ
+481 APPGKSKPIASNG
-490 PDNKDKAATPTPTI
+490 TI
-504 TQTVAIG
+504 SYTQTLALG
-511 DSVMLDIEPYLKEA
+511 DSIMIDIEPYLKEA
-525 VPNVT
+525 VPNIT

-538 LRDAINTATGY
+538 LRDAITTATGY
-549 KKFNSENSSVILE
+549 KKYNASGSAVILE

-567 PFTEDQLNTLLDQFD
+567 PFTESQLDTLLDQFD
-582 KATIYL
+582 KASIYL
-588 VNTRVPRGWQNEVN
+588 V
-602 KSIANAASRPN
+602 
-613 VTVVDWY
+613 
-620 SRSSGQSQYFAPDG
+620 
-634 VHLTKSGAQAY
+634 
-645 VAMLTSVMKK
+645 

>member
-1 MALLSLSKFTHIYLS
+1 M
-16 QIGDVNLKRT
+16 KRT

-79 LLTQWEKNQSLQLKQ
+79 LLTQWEKNQTLQLKQ

-100 RRLIPAVYVMI
+100 RRLIPAAYVMI
-111 VVVVIYSVFFHPEIL
+111 VVVVIFSVLFHSEIL

-150 SYFDSFGLPSPLKN
+150 SYFDSFGMPSPLKN

-172 QFYMVWPLFLLVFL
+172 QFYLIWPVFLLVFL
-186 KWVKN
+186 RWVKN
-191 PKLLLKIVVGLGL
+191 PKLLLKIVIGLGL
-204 LSAILMTVLYV
+204 LSAIWMTILYV

-229 RAFDLLAGCALAFVW
+229 RLFDLLSGCALAFVW
-244 PFNRLSPVVPKK
+244 PFNRLSPNIPKR

-271 FLLFTAFVSEYQP
+271 FFLITALVSEYQP

-291 LLVAILGVI
+291 LFVAIMGVV
-300 MIATISH
+300 MIATIAH
-307 PASYLSRIFSFKP
+307 PASYLSKIFSFKP

-344 VLEITQPNI
+344 VLEIGQPSI
-353 WRAILQVAAT
+353 WRSILQVAAT
-363 FIIAELSFRFIET
+363 FIIAELSFRYIET

-381 GFINYFKGFK
+381 GFINYFKSFK
-391 DKNYFV
+391 DKNYFIW
-397 LKNKPVG
+397 KNKPVG
-404 KWLSI
+404 KWLGI
-409 AGLVAVLAVFA
+409 AGLAAVLITFSI
-420 LGMTNVL
+420 GMTNILPVDT
-427 SVNTNAEKQQ
+427 SAEKQP
-437 TSVKTTTSTKDTE
+437 TSI
-450 KETKKETEENDK
+450 
-462 EKEKTTTDTEKKKE
+462 KTTTDKPKTTKTPTEKKP
-476 TETNK
+476 
-481 ATGQNDPTQ
+481 AQS
-490 PDNKDKAATPTPTI
+490 DNKNKPAAQSPNI
-504 TQTVAIG
+504 KQTLAIG
-511 DSVMLDIEPYLKEA
+511 DSVMLDIEPYLREA
-525 VPNVT
+525 VPHVT

-538 LRDAINTATGY
+538 LKDAINTSSNY
-549 KKFNSENSSVILE
+549 RKFNSSTSAVILE

-567 PFTEDQLNTLLDQFD
+567 PFTDEQLNELLDQFN
-582 KATIYL
+582 KAHIYL
-588 VNTRVPRGWQNEVN
+588 VNTRVPRGWQEEVN
-602 KSIANAASRPN
+602 NTIASADSRSN

-620 SRSSGQSQYFAPDG
+620 SLSSGQSQYFASDG
-634 VHLTKSGAQAY
+634 VHLTKTGAKAY
-645 VAMLTSVMKK
+645 VSMLTNAMNK

>member
-1 MALLSLSKFTHIYLS
+1 M
-16 QIGDVNLKRT
+16 KRT

-79 LLTQWEKNQSLQLKQ
+79 LLTQWEKNQTLQLKQ

-100 RRLIPAVYVMI
+100 RRLIPAAYVMI
-111 VVVVIYSVFFHPEIL
+111 VVVVIFSVLFHSEIL

-150 SYFDSFGLPSPLKN
+150 SYFDSFGMPSPLKN

-172 QFYMVWPLFLLVFL
+172 QFYLIWPVFLLVFL
-186 KWVKN
+186 RWVKN
-191 PKLLLKIVVGLGL
+191 PKLLLKIVIGLGL
-204 LSAILMTVLYV
+204 LSAIWMTILYV

-229 RAFDLLAGCALAFVW
+229 RLFDLLSGCALAFVW
-244 PFNRLSPVVPKK
+244 PFNRLSPNIPKR

-271 FLLFTAFVSEYQP
+271 FFLITALVSEYQP

-291 LLVAILGVI
+291 LFVAIMGVV
-300 MIATISH
+300 MIATIAH
-307 PASYLSRIFSFKP
+307 PASYLSKIFSFKP

-344 VLEITQPNI
+344 VLEIGQPSI
-353 WRAILQVAAT
+353 WRSILQVAAT
-363 FIIAELSFRFIET
+363 FIIAELSFRYIET

-381 GFINYFKGFK
+381 GFINYFKSFK
-391 DKNYFV
+391 DKNYFIW
-397 LKNKPVG
+397 KNKPVG
-404 KWLSI
+404 KWLGIS
-409 AGLVAVLAVFA
+409 GLAAVLITFSI
-420 LGMTNVL
+420 GMTNILPVDT
-427 SVNTNAEKQQ
+427 SAEKQP
-437 TSVKTTTSTKDTE
+437 TSI
-450 KETKKETEENDK
+450 
-462 EKEKTTTDTEKKKE
+462 KTTTDKPKTTKTPTEKKP
-476 TETNK
+476 
-481 ATGQNDPTQ
+481 AQS
-490 PDNKDKAATPTPTI
+490 DNKNKPAAQPPNI
-504 TQTVAIG
+504 KQTLAIG
-511 DSVMLDIEPYLKEA
+511 DSVMLDIEPYLREA
-525 VPNVT
+525 VPHVT

-538 LRDAINTATGY
+538 LKDAINTSSNY
-549 KKFNSENSSVILE
+549 RKFNSSTSAIILE

-567 PFTEDQLNTLLDQFD
+567 PFTDEQLNELLDQFN
-582 KATIYL
+582 KAHIYL
-588 VNTRVPRGWQNEVN
+588 VNTRVPRGWQEEVN
-602 KSIANAASRPN
+602 NSIASADSRSN

-620 SRSSGQSQYFAPDG
+620 SLSSGQSQYFASDG
-634 VHLTKSGAQAY
+634 VHLTKTGAKAY
-645 VAMLTSVMKK
+645 VSMLTNAMNK

>member
-1 MALLSLSKFTHIYLS
+1 M
-16 QIGDVNLKRT
+16 KRT

-79 LLTQWEKNQSLQLKQ
+79 LLTQWEKTQTLQLKQ

-100 RRLIPAVYVMI
+100 RRLIPAVYIMI
-111 VVVVIYSVFFHPEIL
+111 VVVVIYSVLFHPEIL

-172 QFYMVWPLFLLVFL
+172 QFYLIWPAFLLVFL
-186 KWVKN
+186 RWVKN
-191 PKLLLKIVVGLGL
+191 PKLLLKIVIGLGL
-204 LSAILMTVLYV
+204 LSAIWMTILYD

-256 SKAALNI
+256 SKAVLNI
-263 AGTISILF
+263 AGTLSILL
-271 FLLFTAFVSEYQP
+271 FLVFTAFVSEYQP

-291 LLVAILGVI
+291 LFVAIIGVT

-307 PASYLSRIFSFKP
+307 PASYLSKIFSFKP

-344 VLEITQPNI
+344 VFEVGQPNI

-397 LKNKPVG
+397 WKNKPVG
-404 KWLSI
+404 KWLGI
-409 AGLVAVLAVFA
+409 TGLATVLVLFSLA
-420 LGMTNVL
+420 MTNIL
-427 SVNTNAEKQQ
+427 PVNTNAEKQT
-437 TSVKTTTSTKDTE
+437 TSVKTDSSDSE
-450 KETKKETEENDK
+450 KSPP
-462 EKEKTTTDTEKKKE
+462 KKKTDDKDAKKK
-476 TETNK
+476 TETAKPPEK
-481 ATGQNDPTQ
+481 APPGKSKPIASNG
-490 PDNKDKAATPTPTI
+490 TI
-504 TQTVAIG
+504 SYTQTLALG
-511 DSVMLDIEPYLKEA
+511 DSIMIDIEPYLKEA
-525 VPNVT
+525 VPNIT

-538 LRDAINTATGY
+538 LRDAITTATGY
-549 KKFNSENSSVILE
+549 KKYNASGSAVILE

-567 PFTEDQLNTLLDQFD
+567 PFTESQLDTLLDQFD
-582 KATIYL
+582 KASIYL
-588 VNTRVPRGWQNEVN
+588 VNTKVPRGWEAEVN
-602 KSIANAASRPN
+602 KSIANAADRSN

-620 SRSSGQSQYFAPDG
+620 SQAVNNPQYFGKDG
-634 VHLTKSGAQAY
+634 VHLTKSGSKAY
-645 VAMLTSVMKK
+645 VTLLTNTMKK

>member
-1 MALLSLSKFTHIYLS
+1 M
-16 QIGDVNLKRT
+16 KRT

-79 LLTQWEKNQSLQLKQ
+79 LLTQWEKTQTLQLKQ

-100 RRLIPAVYVMI
+100 RRLIPAVYIMI
-111 VVVVIYSVFFHPEIL
+111 VVVVIFAVLFHPEIL

-150 SYFDSFGLPSPLKN
+150 SYFDSFGMPSPLKN

-172 QFYMVWPLFLLVFL
+172 QFYMIWPVFL
-186 KWVKN
+186 FAFLRWVKN
-191 PKLLLKIVVGLGL
+191 PKLLLKIVIGLGL
-204 LSAILMTVLYV
+204 LSAIWMTILYD

-244 PFNRLSPVVPKK
+244 PFNRLSPVVPKR

-263 AGTISILF
+263 AGTISILLF
-271 FLLFTAFVSEYQP
+271 FVFTAFVSEYQP

-291 LLVAILGVI
+291 LFVAIIGVT

-307 PASYLSRIFSFKP
+307 PASYLSKIFSFKP

-344 VLEITQPNI
+344 VFEVGQPNI

-363 FIIAELSFRFIET
+363 FIIAELSFRFVET

-381 GFINYFKGFK
+381 GFMNYFKSFK

-397 LKNKPVG
+397 WKNKPVG
-404 KWLSI
+404 KWLGI
-409 AGLVAVLAVFA
+409 AALATLLALFS
-420 LGMTNVL
+420 LGMTNIL
-427 SVNTNAEKQQ
+427 PVNSNAEKQP
-437 TSVKTTTSTKDTE
+437 TSVKTSTSDKD
-450 KETKKETEENDK
+450 KSPPKKETEDKDKDTNKKAETTKPK
-462 EKEKTTTDTEKKKE
+462 EKPKTGKSK
-476 TETNK
+476 
-481 ATGQNDPTQ
+481 PV
-490 PDNKDKAATPTPTI
+490 PAAGEITY
-504 TQTVAIG
+504 TQTLAIG
-511 DSVMLDIEPYLKEA
+511 DSLMLDIEPYLKEA
-525 VPNVT
+525 VPNIT

-538 LRDAINTATGY
+538 LRDAITTATGY
-549 KKFNSENSSVILE
+549 KKFNTSSSAVIIE

-567 PFTEDQLNTLLDQFD
+567 PFTESQLDTLLDQFD
-582 KATIYL
+582 NASIYL
-588 VNTRVPRGWQNEVN
+588 VNTKVPRGWESEVN
-602 KSIANAASRPN
+602 KSIANAAERSN
-613 VTVVDWY
+613 VTVIDWY
-620 SRSSGQSQYFAPDG
+620 SQAVNNPQYFAEDG
-634 VHLTKSGAQAY
+634 VHLTKSGSEAY
-645 VAMLTSVMKK
+645 VTLLTNAMKK

>member
-1 MALLSLSKFTHIYLS
+1 MELKAEGSIISVYFYYRHFYLS
-16 QIGDVNLKRT
+16 QLGDVILKRT

-79 LLTQWEKNQSLQLKQ
+79 LLTQWEKNQTLQLKQ

-100 RRLIPAVYVMI
+100 RRLIPAAYVMI
-111 VVVVIYSVFFHPEIL
+111 VVVVIFSVLFHSEIL

-150 SYFDSFGLPSPLKN
+150 SYFDSFGMPSPLKN

-172 QFYMVWPLFLLVFL
+172 QFYLIWPVFLLVFL
-186 KWVKN
+186 RWVKN
-191 PKLLLKIVVGLGL
+191 PKLLLKIVIGLGL
-204 LSAILMTVLYV
+204 LSAIWMTILYV

-229 RAFDLLAGCALAFVW
+229 RLFDLLSGCALAFVW
-244 PFNRLSPVVPKK
+244 PFNRLSPNIPKR

-263 AGTISILF
+263 VGTISILF
-271 FLLFTAFVSEYQP
+271 FFLITALVSEYQP

-291 LLVAILGVI
+291 LFVAIMGVV
-300 MIATISH
+300 MIATIAH
-307 PASYLSRIFSFKP
+307 PASYLSKIFSFKP

-344 VLEITQPNI
+344 VLEIGQPSI
-353 WRAILQVAAT
+353 WRSILQVAAT
-363 FIIAELSFRFIET
+363 FIIAELSFRYIET

-381 GFINYFKGFK
+381 GFINYFKSFK
-391 DKNYFV
+391 DKNYFIW
-397 LKNKPVG
+397 KNKPVG
-404 KWLSI
+404 KWLGI
-409 AGLVAVLAVFA
+409 AGLAAVLITFSI
-420 LGMTNVL
+420 GMTNILPVDT
-427 SVNTNAEKQQ
+427 SAEKQP
-437 TSVKTTTSTKDTE
+437 TSI
-450 KETKKETEENDK
+450 
-462 EKEKTTTDTEKKKE
+462 KTTTDKPKTTKTPTEKKP
-476 TETNK
+476 
-481 ATGQNDPTQ
+481 AQS
-490 PDNKDKAATPTPTI
+490 DNKNKPAAQPPNI
-504 TQTVAIG
+504 KQTLAIG
-511 DSVMLDIEPYLKEA
+511 DSVMLDIEPYLREA
-525 VPNVT
+525 VPHVT

-538 LRDAINTATGY
+538 LKDAINTSSNY
-549 KKFNSENSSVILE
+549 RKFNSSTSAVILE

-567 PFTEDQLNTLLDQFD
+567 PFTDEQLNELLDQFN
-582 KATIYL
+582 KAHIYL
-588 VNTRVPRGWQNEVN
+588 VNTRVPRGWQEEVN
-602 KSIANAASRPN
+602 NSIASADSRSN

-620 SRSSGQSQYFAPDG
+620 SLSSGQSQYFASDG
-634 VHLTKSGAQAY
+634 VHLTKTGAKAY
-645 VAMLTSVMKK
+645 VSMLTNAMNK

>member
-1 MALLSLSKFTHIYLS
+1 M
-16 QIGDVNLKRT
+16 KRT

-79 LLTQWEKNQSLQLKQ
+79 LLTQWEKNQTLQLKQ

-100 RRLIPAVYVMI
+100 RRLIPAAYVMI
-111 VVVVIYSVFFHPEIL
+111 VVVVIFSVLFHSEIL

-150 SYFDSFGLPSPLKN
+150 SYFDSFGMPSPLKN

-172 QFYMVWPLFLLVFL
+172 QFYLIWPVFLLVFL
-186 KWVKN
+186 RWVKN
-191 PKLLLKIVVGLGL
+191 PKLLLKIVIGLGL
-204 LSAILMTVLYV
+204 LSAIWMTILYV

-229 RAFDLLAGCALAFVW
+229 RLFDLLSGCALAFVW
-244 PFNRLSPVVPKK
+244 PFNRLSPNIPKR

-271 FLLFTAFVSEYQP
+271 FFLITALVSEYQP

-291 LLVAILGVI
+291 LFVAIMGVV
-300 MIATISH
+300 MIATIAH
-307 PASYLSRIFSFKP
+307 PASYLSKIFSFKP

-344 VLEITQPNI
+344 VLEIGQPSI
-353 WRAILQVAAT
+353 WRSILQVVAT
-363 FIIAELSFRFIET
+363 FIIAELSFRYIET

-381 GFINYFKGFK
+381 GFINYFKSFK
-391 DKNYFV
+391 DKNYFIW
-397 LKNKPVG
+397 KNKPVG
-404 KWLSI
+404 KWLGI
-409 AGLVAVLAVFA
+409 AGLAAVLITFSI
-420 LGMTNVL
+420 GMTNILPVDT
-427 SVNTNAEKQQ
+427 SAEKQP
-437 TSVKTTTSTKDTE
+437 TSI
-450 KETKKETEENDK
+450 
-462 EKEKTTTDTEKKKE
+462 KTTTDKPKTTKTPTEKKP
-476 TETNK
+476 
-481 ATGQNDPTQ
+481 AQS
-490 PDNKDKAATPTPTI
+490 DNKNKPAAQPPNI
-504 TQTVAIG
+504 KQTLAIG
-511 DSVMLDIEPYLKEA
+511 DSVMLDIEPYLREA
-525 VPNVT
+525 VPHVT

-538 LRDAINTATGY
+538 LKDAINTSSNY
-549 KKFNSENSSVILE
+549 RKFNSSTSAVILE

-567 PFTEDQLNTLLDQFD
+567 PFTDEQLNELLDQFN
-582 KATIYL
+582 KAHIYL
-588 VNTRVPRGWQNEVN
+588 VNTRVPRDWQEEVN
-602 KSIANAASRPN
+602 NSIASADSRSN

-620 SRSSGQSQYFAPDG
+620 SLSSGQSQYFASDG
-634 VHLTKSGAQAY
+634 VHLTKTGAKAY
-645 VAMLTSVMKK
+645 VSMLTNAMNK

>member
-1 MALLSLSKFTHIYLS
+1 M
-16 QIGDVNLKRT
+16 KRT

-79 LLTQWEKNQSLQLKQ
+79 LLTQWEKNQTLQLKQ

-100 RRLIPAVYVMI
+100 RRLIPAAYVMI
-111 VVVVIYSVFFHPEIL
+111 VVVVIFSVLFHSEIL

-150 SYFDSFGLPSPLKN
+150 SYFDSFGMPSPLKN

-172 QFYMVWPLFLLVFL
+172 QFYLIWPVFLLVFL
-186 KWVKN
+186 RWVKN
-191 PKLLLKIVVGLGL
+191 PKLLLKIVIGLGL
-204 LSAILMTVLYV
+204 LSAIWMTILYV

-229 RAFDLLAGCALAFVW
+229 RLFDLLSGCALAFVW
-244 PFNRLSPVVPKK
+244 PFNRLSPNIPKR

-271 FLLFTAFVSEYQP
+271 FFLITALVSEYQP

-291 LLVAILGVI
+291 LFVAIMGVV
-300 MIATISH
+300 MIATIAH
-307 PASYLSRIFSFKP
+307 PASYLSKIFSFKP

-344 VLEITQPNI
+344 VLEIGQPSI
-353 WRAILQVAAT
+353 WRSILQVAAT
-363 FIIAELSFRFIET
+363 FTIAELSFRYIET

-381 GFINYFKGFK
+381 GFINYFKSFK
-391 DKNYFV
+391 DKNYFIW
-397 LKNKPVG
+397 KNKPVG
-404 KWLSI
+404 KWLGI
-409 AGLVAVLAVFA
+409 AGLAAVLITFSI
-420 LGMTNVL
+420 GMTNILPVDT
-427 SVNTNAEKQQ
+427 SAEKQP
-437 TSVKTTTSTKDTE
+437 TSI
-450 KETKKETEENDK
+450 
-462 EKEKTTTDTEKKKE
+462 KTTTDKPKTTKTPTEKKP
-476 TETNK
+476 
-481 ATGQNDPTQ
+481 AQS
-490 PDNKDKAATPTPTI
+490 DNKNKPAAQPPNI
-504 TQTVAIG
+504 KQTLAIG
-511 DSVMLDIEPYLKEA
+511 DSVMLDIEPYLREA
-525 VPNVT
+525 IPHVT

-538 LRDAINTATGY
+538 LKDAINTSSNY
-549 KKFNSENSSVILE
+549 RKFNSSTSAVILE

-567 PFTEDQLNTLLDQFD
+567 PFTDEQLNELLDQFN
-582 KATIYL
+582 KAHIYL
-588 VNTRVPRGWQNEVN
+588 VNTRVPRGWQEEVN
-602 KSIANAASRPN
+602 NSIASADSRSN

-620 SRSSGQSQYFAPDG
+620 SLSSGQSQYFASDG
-634 VHLTKSGAQAY
+634 VHLTKTGAKAY
-645 VAMLTSVMKK
+645 VSMLTNAMNK

>member
-1 MALLSLSKFTHIYLS
+1 M
-16 QIGDVNLKRT
+16 KRT

-79 LLTQWEKNQSLQLKQ
+79 LLTQWEKNQTLQLKQ

-100 RRLIPAVYVMI
+100 RRLIPAAYVMI
-111 VVVVIYSVFFHPEIL
+111 VVVVIFSVLFHSEIL

-150 SYFDSFGLPSPLKN
+150 SYFDSFGMPSPLKN

-172 QFYMVWPLFLLVFL
+172 QFYLIWPVFLLVFL
-186 KWVKN
+186 RWVKN
-191 PKLLLKIVVGLGL
+191 PKLLLKIVIGLGL
-204 LSAILMTVLYV
+204 LSAIWMTILYV

-229 RAFDLLAGCALAFVW
+229 RLFDLLSGCALAFVW
-244 PFNRLSPVVPKK
+244 PFNRLSPNIPKR

-271 FLLFTAFVSEYQP
+271 FLLITALVSEYQP

-291 LLVAILGVI
+291 LFVAIMGVV
-300 MIATISH
+300 MIATIAH
-307 PASYLSRIFSFKP
+307 PASYLSKIFSFKP
-320 LRWIGTRSYGIYL
+320 IRWIGTRSYGIYL

-344 VLEITQPNI
+344 VLEIGQPSI
-353 WRAILQVAAT
+353 WRSILQVAAT
-363 FIIAELSFRFIET
+363 FIIAELSFRYIET

-381 GFINYFKGFK
+381 GFINYFKSFK
-391 DKNYFV
+391 DKNYFIW
-397 LKNKPVG
+397 KNKPVG
-404 KWLSI
+404 KWLGI
-409 AGLVAVLAVFA
+409 AGIAAVLITFSI
-420 LGMTNVL
+420 GMTNILPVDT
-427 SVNTNAEKQQ
+427 SAEKQP
-437 TSVKTTTSTKDTE
+437 TSI
-450 KETKKETEENDK
+450 
-462 EKEKTTTDTEKKKE
+462 KTTTDKPKTTKTPTEKKP
-476 TETNK
+476 
-481 ATGQNDPTQ
+481 AQS
-490 PDNKDKAATPTPTI
+490 DNKNKPAVQPPNI
-504 TQTVAIG
+504 KQTLAIG
-511 DSVMLDIEPYLKEA
+511 DSVMLDIEPYLREA
-525 VPNVT
+525 VPHVT

-538 LRDAINTATGY
+538 LKDAINTSSNY
-549 KKFNSENSSVILE
+549 RKFNSSTSAVILE

-567 PFTEDQLNTLLDQFD
+567 PFTDEQLNELLDQFN
-582 KATIYL
+582 KAHIYL
-588 VNTRVPRGWQNEVN
+588 VNTRVPRGWQEEVN
-602 KSIANAASRPN
+602 NSIASADSRSN

-620 SRSSGQSQYFAPDG
+620 SLSSGQSQYFASDG
-634 VHLTKSGAQAY
+634 VHLTKTGAKAY
-645 VAMLTSVMKK
+645 VSMLTNAMNK

>member
-1 MALLSLSKFTHIYLS
+1 M
-16 QIGDVNLKRT
+16 KRT

-79 LLTQWEKNQSLQLKQ
+79 LLTQWEKNQTLQLKQ

-100 RRLIPAVYVMI
+100 RRLIPAAYVMI
-111 VVVVIYSVFFHPEIL
+111 VVVVIFSVLFHSEIL

-150 SYFDSFGLPSPLKN
+150 SYFDSFGMPSPLKN

-172 QFYMVWPLFLLVFL
+172 QFYLIWPVFLLVFL
-186 KWVKN
+186 RWVKN
-191 PKLLLKIVVGLGL
+191 PKLLLKIVIGLGL
-204 LSAILMTVLYV
+204 LSAIWMTILYV

-229 RAFDLLAGCALAFVW
+229 RLFDLLSGCALAFVW
-244 PFNRLSPVVPKK
+244 PFNRLSPNIPKR

-271 FLLFTAFVSEYQP
+271 FFLITALVSEYQP

-291 LLVAILGVI
+291 LFVAIMGVV
-300 MIATISH
+300 MIATIAH
-307 PASYLSRIFSFKP
+307 PASYLSKIFSFKP

-344 VLEITQPNI
+344 VLEIGQPSI
-353 WRAILQVAAT
+353 WRSILQVVAT
-363 FIIAELSFRFIET
+363 FIIAELSFRYIET

-381 GFINYFKGFK
+381 GFINYFKSFK
-391 DKNYFV
+391 DKNYFIW
-397 LKNKPVG
+397 KNKPVG
-404 KWLSI
+404 KWLGI
-409 AGLVAVLAVFA
+409 AGLAAVLITFSI
-420 LGMTNVL
+420 GMTNILPVDT
-427 SVNTNAEKQQ
+427 SAEKQP
-437 TSVKTTTSTKDTE
+437 TSI
-450 KETKKETEENDK
+450 
-462 EKEKTTTDTEKKKE
+462 KTTTDKPKTTKTPTEKKP
-476 TETNK
+476 
-481 ATGQNDPTQ
+481 AQS
-490 PDNKDKAATPTPTI
+490 DNKNKPAVQPPNI
-504 TQTVAIG
+504 KQTLAIG
-511 DSVMLDIEPYLKEA
+511 DSVMLDIEPYLREA
-525 VPNVT
+525 VPHVT

-538 LRDAINTATGY
+538 LKDAINTSSNY
-549 KKFNSENSSVILE
+549 RKFNSSTSAVILE

-567 PFTEDQLNTLLDQFD
+567 PFTDEQLNELLDQFN
-582 KATIYL
+582 KAHIYL
-588 VNTRVPRGWQNEVN
+588 VNTRVPRGWQEEVN
-602 KSIANAASRPN
+602 NSIASADSRSN

-620 SRSSGQSQYFAPDG
+620 SLSSGQSQYFASDG
-634 VHLTKSGAQAY
+634 VHLTKTGAKAY
-645 VAMLTSVMKK
+645 VSMLTNAMNK

>member
-1 MALLSLSKFTHIYLS
+1 M
-16 QIGDVNLKRT
+16 KRT

-79 LLTQWEKNQSLQLKQ
+79 LLTQWEKNQTLQLKQ

-100 RRLIPAVYVMI
+100 RRLIPAAYVMI
-111 VVVVIYSVFFHPEIL
+111 VVVVIFSVLFHSEIL

-150 SYFDSFGLPSPLKN
+150 SYFDSFGMPSPLKN

-172 QFYMVWPLFLLVFL
+172 QFYLIWPVFLLVFL
-186 KWVKN
+186 RWVKN
-191 PKLLLKIVVGLGL
+191 PKLLLKIVIGLGL
-204 LSAILMTVLYV
+204 LSAIWMTILYV

-229 RAFDLLAGCALAFVW
+229 RLFDLLSGCALAFVW
-244 PFNRLSPVVPKK
+244 PFNRLSPNIPKR

-271 FLLFTAFVSEYQP
+271 FFLITALVSEYQP

-291 LLVAILGVI
+291 LFVAIMGVV
-300 MIATISH
+300 MIATIAH
-307 PASYLSRIFSFKP
+307 PASYLSKIFSFKP

-344 VLEITQPNI
+344 VLEIGQPSI
-353 WRAILQVAAT
+353 WRSILQVAAT
-363 FIIAELSFRFIET
+363 FIIAELSFRYIET

-381 GFINYFKGFK
+381 GFINYFKSFK
-391 DKNYFV
+391 DKNYFIW
-397 LKNKPVG
+397 KNKPVG
-404 KWLSI
+404 KWLGI
-409 AGLVAVLAVFA
+409 AGLAAVLITFSI
-420 LGMTNVL
+420 GMTNILPVDT
-427 SVNTNAEKQQ
+427 SAEKQP
-437 TSVKTTTSTKDTE
+437 TSI
-450 KETKKETEENDK
+450 
-462 EKEKTTTDTEKKKE
+462 KTTTDKPKTTKTPTEKKP
-476 TETNK
+476 
-481 ATGQNDPTQ
+481 AQS
-490 PDNKDKAATPTPTI
+490 DNKNKPAAQPPNI
-504 TQTVAIG
+504 KQTLAIG
-511 DSVMLDIEPYLKEA
+511 DSVMLDIEPYLREA
-525 VPNVT
+525 VPHVT

-538 LRDAINTATGY
+538 LKDAINTSSNY
-549 KKFNSENSSVILE
+549 RKFNSSTSAVILE

-567 PFTEDQLNTLLDQFD
+567 PFTDEQLNELLDQFN
-582 KATIYL
+582 KAHIYL
-588 VNTRVPRGWQNEVN
+588 VNTRVPRGWQEEVN
-602 KSIANAASRPN
+602 NSIASADSRSN

-620 SRSSGQSQYFAPDG
+620 SLSSGQSQYFASDG
-634 VHLTKSGAQAY
+634 VHLTKTGAKAY
-645 VAMLTSVMKK
+645 VSMLTNAMKK

>member
-1 MALLSLSKFTHIYLS
+1 M
-16 QIGDVNLKRT
+16 KRT

-79 LLTQWEKNQSLQLKQ
+79 LLTQWEKNQTLQLKQ

-100 RRLIPAVYVMI
+100 RRLIPAAYVMI
-111 VVVVIYSVFFHPEIL
+111 VVVVIFSVLFHSEIL

-150 SYFDSFGLPSPLKN
+150 SYFDSFGMPSPLKN

-172 QFYMVWPLFLLVFL
+172 QFYLIWPVFLLVFL
-186 KWVKN
+186 RWVKN
-191 PKLLLKIVVGLGL
+191 PKLLLKIVIGLGL
-204 LSAILMTVLYV
+204 LSAIWMTILYV

-229 RAFDLLAGCALAFVW
+229 RLFDLLSGCALAFVW
-244 PFNRLSPVVPKK
+244 PFNRLSPNIPKR

-271 FLLFTAFVSEYQP
+271 FFLITALVSEYQP

-291 LLVAILGVI
+291 LFVAIMGVV
-300 MIATISH
+300 MIATIAH
-307 PASYLSRIFSFKP
+307 PASYLSKIFSFKP

-344 VLEITQPNI
+344 VLEIGQPSI
-353 WRAILQVAAT
+353 WRSILQVVAT
-363 FIIAELSFRFIET
+363 FIIAELSFRYIET

-381 GFINYFKGFK
+381 GFINYFKSFK
-391 DKNYFV
+391 DKNYFIW
-397 LKNKPVG
+397 KNKPVG
-404 KWLSI
+404 KWLGI
-409 AGLVAVLAVFA
+409 AGLAAVLITFSI
-420 LGMTNVL
+420 GMTNILPVDT
-427 SVNTNAEKQQ
+427 SAEKQP
-437 TSVKTTTSTKDTE
+437 TSI
-450 KETKKETEENDK
+450 
-462 EKEKTTTDTEKKKE
+462 KTTTDKPKTTKTPTEKKP
-476 TETNK
+476 
-481 ATGQNDPTQ
+481 AQS
-490 PDNKDKAATPTPTI
+490 DNKNKPVAQPPNI
-504 TQTVAIG
+504 KQTLAIG
-511 DSVMLDIEPYLKEA
+511 DSVMLDIEPYLREA
-525 VPNVT
+525 IPHVT

-538 LRDAINTATGY
+538 LKDAINTSSNY
-549 KKFNSENSSVILE
+549 RKFNSSTSAVILE

-567 PFTEDQLNTLLDQFD
+567 PFTDEQLNELLDQFN
-582 KATIYL
+582 KAHIYL
-588 VNTRVPRGWQNEVN
+588 VNTRVPRGWQEEVN
-602 KSIANAASRPN
+602 NSIASADSRSN

-620 SRSSGQSQYFAPDG
+620 SLSSGQSQYFASDG
-634 VHLTKSGAQAY
+634 VHLTKTGAKAY
-645 VAMLTSVMKK
+645 VSMLTNAMNK

>member
-1 MALLSLSKFTHIYLS
+1 M
-16 QIGDVNLKRT
+16 KRT

-79 LLTQWEKNQSLQLKQ
+79 LLTQWEKTQTLQLKQ

-100 RRLIPAVYVMI
+100 RRLIPAVYIMI
-111 VVVVIYSVFFHPEIL
+111 VVVVIYSVLFHPEIL

-136 FFYVSNWWFIFHNV
+136 FFYVSNWWFIFHDV

-172 QFYMVWPLFLLVFL
+172 QFYLIWPAFLLVFL
-186 KWVKN
+186 RWVKN
-191 PKLLLKIVVGLGL
+191 PKLLLKIVIGLGL
-204 LSAILMTVLYV
+204 LSAIWMTILYD

-244 PFNRLSPVVPKK
+244 PFNRLSPVVPKR
-256 SKAALNI
+256 SKAVLNI
-263 AGTISILF
+263 VGTLSILLF
-271 FLLFTAFVSEYQP
+271 FVFTAFVSEYQP

-291 LLVAILGVI
+291 LFVAIIGVT

-307 PASYLSRIFSFKP
+307 PASYLSKIFSFKP

-344 VLEITQPNI
+344 VFEVGQPNI

-381 GFINYFKGFK
+381 GFINYFKSFK

-397 LKNKPVG
+397 WKNKPVG
-404 KWLSI
+404 KWLGI
-409 AGLVAVLAVFA
+409 TGLVTILALFA
-420 LGMTNVL
+420 LGMTNIL
-427 SVNTNAEKQQ
+427 PVNTNAEKQ
-437 TSVKTTTSTKDTE
+437 TTSIKTSSSDSKKSPSKKATDD
-450 KETKKETEENDK
+450 KKTKKNTETAK
-462 EKEKTTTDTEKKKE
+462 PPEKTP
-476 TETNK
+476 
-481 ATGQNDPTQ
+481 TGKSKPIASNG
-490 PDNKDKAATPTPTI
+490 TI
-504 TQTVAIG
+504 SYTQTLAIG
-511 DSVMLDIEPYLKEA
+511 DSLMIDIEPYLKEA
-525 VPNVT
+525 VPNIT

-538 LRDAINTATGY
+538 LRDAITTATGY
-549 KKFNSENSSVILE
+549 KKYNASGSAVILE

-567 PFTEDQLNTLLDQFD
+567 PFTESQLNTLLDQFD
-582 KATIYL
+582 KASIYL
-588 VNTRVPRGWQNEVN
+588 VNTKVPRGWEAEVN
-602 KSIANAASRPN
+602 KSIANAADKSN

-620 SRSSGQSQYFAPDG
+620 SQAINNPQYFGEDG
-634 VHLTKSGAQAY
+634 VHLTKSGSEAY
-645 VAMLTSVMKK
+645 VTLLTNAMKK

>member
-1 MALLSLSKFTHIYLS
+1 M
-16 QIGDVNLKRT
+16 KRT

-79 LLTQWEKNQSLQLKQ
+79 LLTQWEKTQSLQLKQ
-94 FWLRRF
+94 FWIRRF

-111 VVVVIYSVFFHPEIL
+111 VVVVIYAVFFHPEIL

-136 FFYVSNWWFIFHNV
+136 FFYVSNWWFIFHDV

-172 QFYMVWPLFLLVFL
+172 QFYMIWPAFLLVFL

-191 PKLLLKIVVGLGL
+191 PKLLLKIVIGLGL
-204 LSAILMTVLYV
+204 LSAIWMTILYV

-244 PFNRLSPVVPKK
+244 PFTRLSPVVPKK
-256 SKAALNI
+256 SKAVLNI
-263 AGTISILF
+263 AGTISILGF
-271 FLLFTAFVSEYQP
+271 ILFTAFVSEYQP

-291 LLVAILGVI
+291 LFVAILGVI

-307 PASYLSRIFSFKP
+307 PASYLSKIFSFKP

-344 VLEITQPNI
+344 VVELTQPNI

-381 GFINYFKGFK
+381 GFISYFKGFK

-397 LKNKPVG
+397 WKNKPVG
-404 KWLSI
+404 KWLSL

-420 LGMTNVL
+420 LGMSNVV

-437 TSVKTTTSTKDTE
+437 TSVKTTTSTTDDTKKDTE
-450 KETKKETEENDK
+450 KETEDKAAK
-462 EKEKTTTDTEKKKE
+462 EKEASKDTDTEKASGQDE
-476 TETNK
+476 TQE
-481 ATGQNDPTQ
+481 
-490 PDNKDKAATPTPTI
+490 PDNKDKSVAPTPTI

-538 LRDAINTATGY
+538 LRDAITTATGY
-549 KKFNSENSSVILE
+549 KKFNTESSSVILE

-567 PFTEDQLNTLLDQFD
+567 PFTADQLDSLLDQFD

-588 VNTRVPRGWQNEVN
+588 VNTRVPRGWQADVN
-602 KSIANAASRPN
+602 KSIANADSRPN

-620 SRSSGQSQYFAPDG
+620 SQSSGQTQYFAPDG
-634 VHLTKSGAQAY
+634 VHLTKTGAQAY
-645 VAMLTSVMKK
+645 VAMLMNVMKK

>member
-1 MALLSLSKFTHIYLS
+1 M
-16 QIGDVNLKRT
+16 KRT

-45 IAVIA
+45 LAVIA

-59 GGFIGVD
+59 GGFFGVD

-79 LLTQWEKNQSLQLKQ
+79 LLTQWEKTQTLQLKT

-100 RRLIPAVYVMI
+100 RRLIPAVYIMI
-111 VVVVIYSVFFHPEIL
+111 VVVVIYSVLFHPEIL
-126 KNLRGDAIAS
+126 KNLRGDAFAS
-136 FFYVSNWWFIFHNV
+136 FFYVSNWWFIFHDV

-172 QFYMVWPLFLLVFL
+172 QFYLVWPVFLLGFL
-186 KWVKN
+186 RWVKN
-191 PKLLLKIVVGLGL
+191 PKLLLKIVIGLAL
-204 LSAILMTVLYV
+204 LSAIWMTVLYD

-244 PFNRLSPVVPKK
+244 PFNRLSPVVPKR

-263 AGTISILF
+263 AGTLSIILF
-271 FLLFTAFVSEYQP
+271 FAFTALVSEYQP

-291 LLVAILGVI
+291 LFVAIIGVT

-344 VLEITQPNI
+344 VFEVGQANI

-381 GFINYFKGFK
+381 GFINYFKSFK
-391 DKNYFV
+391 SKNYFV
-397 LKNKPVG
+397 WKNKPVG
-404 KWLSI
+404 KWLGI
-409 AGLVAVLAVFA
+409 AGLVTVLTLFS

-427 SVNTNAEKQQ
+427 PVSTNAEKQA
-437 TSVKTTTSTKDTE
+437 TST
-450 KETKKETEENDK
+450 ETASPK
-462 EKEKTTTDTEKKKE
+462 KEKTPA
-476 TETNK
+476 NK
-481 ATGQNDPTQ
+481 ATADKEQA
-490 PDNKDKAATPTPTI
+490 DNKDKSSNPPKVNKSDKKSKISSGTI
-504 TQTVAIG
+504 TYTQTLAIG
-511 DSVMLDIEPYLKEA
+511 DSLMLDIEPYLKDA
-525 VPNVT
+525 VPNIT
-530 IDGLVGRQ
+530 INGLIGRQ
-538 LRDAINTATGY
+538 LRDAITTATGY
-549 KKFNSENSSVILE
+549 KKYNSAGSAVILE

-567 PFTEDQLNTLLDQFD
+567 PFTESQLNTLLDQF
-582 KATIYL
+582 KNASIYL
-588 VNTRVPRGWQNEVN
+588 VNTKVPRGWESEVN
-602 KSIANAASRPN
+602 NSIANAAELSN

-620 SRSSGQSQYFAPDG
+620 SLAVDNPQYFASDG
-634 VHLTKSGAQAY
+634 VHLTESGAKAY
-645 VAMLTSVMKK
+645 VNLLTNAMKK

>member
-1 MALLSLSKFTHIYLS
+1 M
-16 QIGDVNLKRT
+16 KRT

-79 LLTQWEKNQSLQLKQ
+79 LLTQWEKNQTLQLKQ

-100 RRLIPAVYVMI
+100 RRLIPAAYVMI
-111 VVVVIYSVFFHPEIL
+111 VVVVIFSVLFHSEIL

-150 SYFDSFGLPSPLKN
+150 SYFDSFGMPSPLKN

-172 QFYMVWPLFLLVFL
+172 QFYLIWPVFLLVFL
-186 KWVKN
+186 RWVKN
-191 PKLLLKIVVGLGL
+191 PKLLLKIVIGLGL
-204 LSAILMTVLYV
+204 LSAIWMTILYV

-229 RAFDLLAGCALAFVW
+229 RLFDLLSGCALAFVW
-244 PFNRLSPVVPKK
+244 PFNRLSPNIPKR

-271 FLLFTAFVSEYQP
+271 FFLITALVSEYQP

-291 LLVAILGVI
+291 LFVAIMGAV
-300 MIATISH
+300 MIATIAH
-307 PASYLSRIFSFKP
+307 PASYLSKIFSFKP

-344 VLEITQPNI
+344 VLEIGQPSI
-353 WRAILQVAAT
+353 WRSILQVAAT
-363 FIIAELSFRFIET
+363 FIIAELSFRYIET

-381 GFINYFKGFK
+381 GFINYFKSFK
-391 DKNYFV
+391 DKNYFIW
-397 LKNKPVG
+397 KNKPVG
-404 KWLSI
+404 KWLGI
-409 AGLVAVLAVFA
+409 AGLAAVLITFSI
-420 LGMTNVL
+420 GMTNILPVDT
-427 SVNTNAEKQQ
+427 SAEKQP
-437 TSVKTTTSTKDTE
+437 TSI
-450 KETKKETEENDK
+450 
-462 EKEKTTTDTEKKKE
+462 KTTTDKPKTTKTPTEKKP
-476 TETNK
+476 
-481 ATGQNDPTQ
+481 AQS
-490 PDNKDKAATPTPTI
+490 DNKNKPAAQPPNI
-504 TQTVAIG
+504 KQTLAIG
-511 DSVMLDIEPYLKEA
+511 DSVMLDIEPYLREA
-525 VPNVT
+525 VPHVT

-538 LRDAINTATGY
+538 LKDAINTSSNY
-549 KKFNSENSSVILE
+549 RKFNSSTSAVILE

-567 PFTEDQLNTLLDQFD
+567 PFTDEQLNELLDQFN
-582 KATIYL
+582 KAHIYL
-588 VNTRVPRGWQNEVN
+588 VNTRVPRGWQEEVN
-602 KSIANAASRPN
+602 NSIASADSRSN

-620 SRSSGQSQYFAPDG
+620 SLSSGQSQYFASDG
-634 VHLTKSGAQAY
+634 VHLTKTGAKAY
-645 VAMLTSVMKK
+645 VSMLTNAMNK